1 MVRHNNKQISV
12 VVPIYNAEK
21 YLERSLNCILR
32 QSFSSFELL
41 LVDDGSTDRSGLIC
55 DSYALKDER
64 IKVFHRQ
71 NSGASASRNYG
82 LKQALC
88 PYICFIDADDYQD
101 EFFLETYIDALKED
115 DYDIVFQNFLQHNED
130 GSTFKQ
136 ELDTIIAFTEDDL
149 SEALYGLDYKKCFG
163 WTWNKIFRLSIIK
176 DRNLS
181 FREDFSLREDE
192 LFTFQYFKHVKKV
205 KIINTAYYHYFVYG
219 NSLMHRMNDSLKYAQ
234 VSESIFDEVQS
245 FVKNKPLLEYE
256 AIKHFE
262 NLRAAF
268 FMNYI
273 TPTDKKK
280 RICVVKKIVAF
291 YRSHP
296 ELAISYNSSIAAVY
310 YKFLFKFCS
319 SVFIDTIVYSQ
330 FKIKKHILGN

>member
-1 MVRHNNKQISV
+1 MSV
-12 VVPIYNAEK
+12 VVPIYNAEN
-21 YLERSLNCILR
+21 YLERTLDCILR
-32 QSFSSFELL
+32 QSYSFFELL

-55 DSYALKDER
+55 DFYALKDGR

-82 LKQALC
+82 LNQALC

-101 EFFLETYIDALKED
+101 ELFFETYIDALKED
-115 DYDIVFQNFLQHNED
+115 DYDIVFQNFLQHNAD

-136 ELDTIIAFTEDDL
+136 ELENIVAFSEDDL
-149 SEALYGLDYKKCFG
+149 SEVLYRLDKKKCFG
-163 WTWNKIFRLSIIK
+163 WTWNKIFRMSIIK
-176 DRNLS
+176 ENNLL

-192 LFTFQYFKHVKKV
+192 LFSIQYFKHVNKV
-205 KIINTAYYHYFVYG
+205 KIINAAYYHYFVYD

-245 FVKNKPLLEYE
+245 FYKNKPLLEYE
-256 AIKHFE
+256 TIKHFE

-273 TPTDKKK
+273 NPTDKKK
-280 RICVVKKIVAF
+280 RICVVEKLVGF

-296 ELAISYNSSIAAVY
+296 ELVIPYNSSVAAIY
-310 YKFLFKFCS
+310 YKFLFRFCPS
-319 SVFIDTIVYSQ
+319 ALIDAIVYSQ
-330 FKIKKHILGN
+330 FKIKKQFLGN